1 MHILHW
7 GFYKALWNVG
17 LLNGCLLWSVH
28 GFTPSWVCSSL
39 RVVQMCTP
47 LALPQSCL
55 YSNEFSSALTKHV
68 LLCLCDRCVCI
79 SLHSLCLCLEMQKY
93 NLPSQF
99 SKCMTRLFDTTVNK
113 EGFKEMKMYAQPAC
127 VCVPILEWNCGCSYF
142 LYGHMWLHCSDMLS
156 CPDLR
161 LKTASSLSCGGSPM
175 SFLTQNSYL

>member
-1 MHILHW
+1 MLTFGNAPFCSACSVRGFPTFNLHNTAVFHVGRLNTQWKHINN
-7 GFYKALWNVG
+7 Y
-17 LLNGCLLWSVH
+17 CLQQH
-28 GFTPSWVCSSL
+28 
-39 RVVQMCTP
+39 
-47 LALPQSCL
+47 CL

-161 LKTASSLSCGGSPM
+161 LKTASSLSCGGSPT
-175 SFLTQNSYL
+175 SFLTRNSYL